1 MTTST
6 PALAAATRAHPLA
19 VLTALATR
27 GHELELVPKS
37 DGSRAL
43 RVSKGGAAVLGQ
55 RDVIYSAFTIARELG
70 WLTDL
75 DATGMRWGLSQEGR
89 VALRRLRS
97 EGGGAIQVEVT
108 AAREA
113 LPELMG
119 QTCVN
124 AAESPLAWLRRRKH
138 KGGEPLISAMQF
150 DAGERLRG
158 DLWFAQMSPRVTANW
173 SAAGGGSSK
182 SGGGLGIDIRDNVA
196 AAQQR
201 VRRALSAVSPVS
213 AGLLLDVCGH
223 LLGLEQ
229 IERSHGWPPRSGKV
243 MLRNALDELAR
254 HYGLPGADTM
264 PAKLASRLRHW
275 GVDDYRP
282 CVDAAG

>member
-6 PALAAATRAHPLA
+6 RACQAPPRAHPIS
-19 VLTALATR
+19 VLQALAKR
-27 GHELELVPKS
+27 DHVLELVPKS
-37 DGSRAL
+37 DGTRTL
-43 RVSKGGAAVLGQ
+43 RVIKDGHAVPGQ
-55 RDVIYSAFTIARELG
+55 REIIYSALMAALELG
-70 WLTDL
+70 WLADGDTS
-75 DATGMRWGLSQEGR
+75 GVRWGLSQEGR
-89 VALRRLRS
+89 VALRRARS
-97 EGGGAIQVEVT
+97 AGDGAIQVNAS
-108 AAREA
+108 AARET
-113 LPELMG
+113 LPDVTA
-119 QTCVN
+119 QTSLN
-124 AAESPLAWLRRRKH
+124 AAESPLAWLRRRKL
-138 KGGEPLISAMQF
+138 KGGEPLISAVQF

-158 DLWFAQMSPRVTANW
+158 DLWFAQLTPRVTANW
-173 SAAGGGSSK
+173 SSAGGGTSK
-182 SGGGLGIDIRDNVA
+182 SGGGLGIDMRDNVV

-201 VRRALSAVSPVS
+201 VRRALSVVSPAS

-254 HYGLPGADTM
+254 HYGLPGAETM

-282 CVDAAG
+282 RVDAVE